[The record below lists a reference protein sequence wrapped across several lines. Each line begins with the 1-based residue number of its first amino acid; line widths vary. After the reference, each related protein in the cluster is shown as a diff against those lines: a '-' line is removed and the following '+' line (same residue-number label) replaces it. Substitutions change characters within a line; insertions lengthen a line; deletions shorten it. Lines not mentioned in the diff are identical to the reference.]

1 MAILAIMA
9 ILIGPAG
16 WSYKDWDGIVYP
28 PGLKRS
34 QHPAE
39 YLAQYFDLIEIN
51 TSFYAPV
58 KPEHAKLWC
67 RKVGEVNRDFQFT
80 AKLYKSFTHAPGG
93 VVQSTS
99 AATLDPTDADEDQVR
114 EGFDV
119 IAAEGKLGAVLA
131 QFPISFRNTLQ
142 NRDYLELLIRR
153 FIEYPLAVE
162 VRHDSWNNEGI
173 LRYFSEKGV
182 SFCNIDQPALG
193 ASIRPTE
200 HVTSRFAYV
209 RLHGRNYEQWF
220 EHEHAHDRYNYL
232 YNEQELSK
240 WKTKVENIA
249 SKAEVTFVVANNHF
263 EGKAAVNSLQLRHM
277 LTGKKVKAPE
287 SLVHHYPQLKQIV
300 ERGEFALRN

>member
-1 MAILAIMA
+1 MG

-16 WSYKDWDGIVYP
+16 WAYKDWDGIVYP

-67 RKVGEVNRDFQFT
+67 RKVGEVNPGFKFT

-99 AATLDPTDADEDQVR
+99 AATLDPTDQDEDQVR

-131 QFPISFRNTLQ
+131 QFPISFRNTFE

-173 LRYFSEKGV
+173 LRYFTEKGV

-209 RLHGRNYEQWF
+209 RLHGRNYQQWF

-232 YNEQELSK
+232 YNEQELAK

-249 SKAEVTFVVANNHF
+249 GKAEVTFVVANNHF

-287 SLVHHYPQLKQIV
+287 PLVHHYPQLKQIV
-300 ERGEFALRN
+300 ERDQFALRS

>member
-1 MAILAIMA
+1 MDAKV
-9 ILIGPAG
+9 LIGPAG

-39 YLAQYFDLIEIN
+39 YLAQFFDLIEIN
-51 TSFYAPV
+51 TSFYAPL

-67 RKVGEVNRDFQFT
+67 RIVAAVNPDFRFT

-93 VVQSTS
+93 IVQSTS
-99 AATLDPTDADEDQVR
+99 AATLDPADEDEDRVR
-114 EGFDV
+114 EGFD
-119 IAAEGKLGAVLA
+119 ILAAEGKLGAVLV
-131 QFPISFRNTLQ
+131 QFPISFRNTLE

-153 FIEYPLAVE
+153 FLEYPLAVE

-173 LRYFSEKGV
+173 LRYFTEKGV

-193 ASIRPTE
+193 KSIRPTE

-232 YNEQELSK
+232 YSEQELSR

-249 SKAEVTFVVANNHF
+249 KRAEVTFVVANNHF
-263 EGKAAVNSLQLRHM
+263 EGKAVVNSLQLRHM
-277 LTGKKVKAPE
+277 LSGRKVKAPE
-287 SLVHHYPQLKQIV
+287 PLLHHYPQLKQIV
-300 ERGEFALRN
+300 ERGTGEFALRG